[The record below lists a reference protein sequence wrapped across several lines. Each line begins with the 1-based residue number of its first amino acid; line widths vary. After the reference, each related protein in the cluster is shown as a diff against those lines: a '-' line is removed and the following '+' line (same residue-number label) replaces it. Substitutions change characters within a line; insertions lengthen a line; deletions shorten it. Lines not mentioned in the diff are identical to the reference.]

1 MAAPVFANEYF
12 DGTYDPTEGTVYRTE
27 NILSNLIDDYT
38 GEEIQFIKI
47 QDPSAITPDG
57 IIYRQLVTPEFGTEV
72 FKRIYEGGISVL
84 WFGAVGDNIAD
95 DTAAIQLAANTV
107 FDIRSVSTLGAN
119 MTLLFPS
126 GYLFNTTDTL
136 FIPGNINV
144 DMQVRV
150 NYRGP
155 KDRPAIVVG
164 NAGTASMN
172 VTLNLSVASI
182 PRQNLNWTNPEHIGI
197 KLINQNANI
206 ITISTCD
213 AFYKGIVCM
222 GDATGFVYNSIFL
235 KQLYS
240 NKYGVYLDFQNDGW
254 CNENKFYGGRFSTES
269 NFNSGQTRIGARITG
284 DDNIFYSP
292 SFELNW
298 LISRPGFSQAAILD
312 DAYDCRIFHCRNEGN
327 SSKDLSTPA
336 ASFILNGNSKGN
348 IIEVAYS
355 LDRQRGKES
364 NAFEDN
370 SATKQNV
377 YRSTQNMFA
386 EAQFGRVIFD
396 SGNLAE
402 KASRY
407 AGANQI
413 MIPDVLFASYNS
425 STVSTMSPADV
436 TAEILDKNSGAYVE
450 LLRTGFAIKLN
461 TAFSKKFAIIRNGV
475 EGRGGRIGIKCYD
488 ENGVNITSESDWKI
502 DSQAGFDSNNQL
514 FAWSTNYGGCYLTGT
529 PSPAST
535 PVYFS
540 LKEEV
545 KSLYIIIG
553 NPAGYTSLKS
563 FKILALDNEA
573 KNSTAYYSPTYN
585 DRLNRVDGIPTV
597 GTHTTGKLFFERLP
611 SSGQPLIHVCSR
623 FGTAHSLTD
632 NGNVTSGNT
641 SITNLTNVA
650 QFNVGDF
657 LTIQNATGPQYIINR
672 VDIAANTIILNTSTG
687 LVTGIGLSINNQPP
701 EFRSVGLMGINFS
714 GNSSPEGVITAPVGS
729 TYQQLGGINGSSLW
743 IKLSGTDN
751 TGWTETQI
759 ARSGFTSQ
767 RPSNPSVGFMYFNLS
782 ASDSG
787 PEWWNGTAWVRAQ
800 VAATPT
806 RFGVVRQAASL
817 NASTATTQDIINA
830 LKAAGIMAA

>member
-27 NILSNLIDDYT
+27 NILSNLIDNYT

-47 QDPSAITPDG
+47 LDPSGITPDG

-107 FDIRSVSTLGAN
+107 FNIRSVSTLGTN

-144 DMQVRV
+144 DMQVRI
-150 NYRGP
+150 NYSGP

-164 NAGTASMN
+164 NDGTASFN
-172 VTLNLSVASI
+172 VSLNLSVASL
-182 PRQNLNWTNPEHIGI
+182 PRSGSNWTNPEHIGI
-197 KLINQNANI
+197 KLINQTSNI

-213 AFYKGIVCM
+213 GFYKGVEC
-222 GDATGFVYNSIFL
+222 TGITGGFAYNNLFL
-235 KQLYS
+235 KQLNS
-240 NKYGVYLDFQNDGW
+240 NKYGIYLDFKEGGW
-254 CNENKFYGGRFSTES
+254 CNENKFYGGRFSTTT
-269 NFNSGQTRIGARITG
+269 NFNEGHTRVGVRITG

-298 LISRPGFSQAAILD
+298 LMSRPGFSHAAIMD
-312 DAYDCRIFHCRNEGN
+312 DAYDCRILHCRNEGN
-327 SSKDLSTPA
+327 SSKNLSTPA
-336 ASFILNGNSKGN
+336 ASFILNGDSKGN

-355 LDRQRGKES
+355 FDRQRAKEA

-370 SATKQNV
+370 SATKQNI

-386 EAQFGRVIFD
+386 EGQFGRIIFD

-413 MIPDVLFASYNS
+413 MIPDVLFASFNS
-425 STVSTMSPADV
+425 STVSTMSPVDV

-450 LLRTGFAIKLN
+450 LLRTGFAIRLN
-461 TAFSKKFAIIRNGV
+461 TAFSKKFAVIRNGV

-488 ENGVNITSESDWKI
+488 ENGLNITSESDWKI
-502 DSQAGFDSNNQL
+502 DSQVGFDSNNQL

-540 LKEEV
+540 IKEEV

-563 FKILALDNEA
+563 FKILSLDNEA
-573 KNSTAYYSPTYN
+573 KNSTVYYSPTYN
-585 DRLNRVDGIPTV
+585 DGLNRVNGIPTT
-597 GTHTTGKLFFERLP
+597 GTYSTGKLFFERLP

-623 FGTAHSLTD
+623 FGTANSLND
-632 NGNVTSGNT
+632 SGDVVSGNT

-650 QFNVGDF
+650 QFNVGNF
-657 LTIQNATGPQYIINR
+657 LTIQNATGQQYIINR
-672 VDIAANTIILNTSTG
+672 VDIAANTIVLNTSTG
-687 LVTGIGLSINNQPP
+687 LVTGTGLSISNQPP

-729 TYQQLGGINGSSLW
+729 TYQQLSGINGSSLW
-743 IKLSGTDN
+743 IKLSDTGN
-751 TGWTETQI
+751 TGWAETQV
-759 ARSGFTSQ
+759 AKSGFTSQ
-767 RPSNPSVGFMYFNLS
+767 RPANPSVGFMYFNLS

-787 PEWWNGTAWVRAQ
+787 PEWWNGTTWVRAH
-800 VAATPT
+800 VTATPT
-806 RFGVVRQAASL
+806 RSGVMRQAASL
-817 NASTATTQDIINA
+817 NAGTATAQDIINA
-830 LKAAGIMAA
+830 LKAAGIMAS